1 MAADGKQRI
10 PEERESF
17 RIRPKGKVR
26 KERQAHDYTATF
38 ARLVRGLMT
47 KSRARRESPGGR
59 AAAKPYQQ
67 RCAIRFSYSP
77 NRIRGHFTAHARY
90 LIRDSAAGGAAPY
103 GSLGEESM
111 TDALARW
118 QSASDKRLYKVI
130 VSPEFGERV
139 NLTELASKLI
149 ASMERDLHRKFEWA
163 AVSHHNTDH
172 PHIHIAIRSV
182 DRDGNEFR
190 FDRDYIKA
198 SIRQHAEQL
207 CTLQMGHRTQE
218 DVRLA
223 LAREVT
229 QFRFTSL
236 DRTILKA
243 IQHENGS
250 EDHQLSV
257 SDDVLNARLQFLSR
271 AGLVQENGWR
281 EWIVPGNLDW
291 TLKQMAV
298 AADRQRMLA
307 QSGVAISD
315 DKMPHCRTS
324 LDDIVALRGRV
335 LANVEEEQTGQMH
348 LILEG
353 TDGVVHFIRH
363 NRAISD
369 RRAKGDLKPNH
380 FVAFEPTQKGHS
392 IKDLGDAE
400 AYLAAPHFRSTPLPA
415 EAASA
420 SHNWRGWLGRYHQR
434 LAPVDQQL
442 QQHRVNERGDF
453 ER

>member
-1 MAADGKQRI
+1 MAAAGKQRV

-17 RIRPKGKVR
+17 RIRPKGKVW

-47 KSRARRESPGGR
+47 ASRARREAPAAR
-59 AAAKPYQQ
+59 ASSKPYQQ

-77 NRIRGHFTAHARY
+77 NRIPGHFTAHARY
-90 LIRDSAAGGAAPY
+90 LIRDSAASGEAPY

-118 QSASDKRLYKVI
+118 QSAGDKRLYKVI

-149 ASMERDLHRKFEWA
+149 ASMERDLHRKFEWT

-198 SIRQHAEQL
+198 GIRQQAERL
-207 CTLQMGHRTQE
+207 CTLQLGHRTQD

-243 IQHENGS
+243 IQHQGQ
-250 EDHQLSV
+250 QLSF
-257 SDDVLNARLQFLSR
+257 SDNVMNARLQFLAR
-271 AGLVQENGWR
+271 AGLVQEIGSHQ
-281 EWIVPGNLDW
+281 WIVPGNLDW

-324 LDDIVALRGRV
+324 LDEIGSLRGRV
-335 LANVEEEQTGQMH
+335 LANVEEEQSGHMH

-363 NRAISD
+363 NRAITD

-380 FVAFEPTQKGHS
+380 FVAFEPTPKGIS
-392 IKDLGDAE
+392 IKDLGDAD
-400 AYLAAPHFRSTPLPA
+400 AYLTAPHFRSTPLAA

-420 SHNWRGWLGRYHQR
+420 SHNWKGWLGRYHQR
-434 LAPVDQQL
+434 LAPAVQQL
-442 QQHRVNERGDF
+442 QQHRVSERGDF

>member
-1 MAADGKQRI
+1 MTADGKQRI

-47 KSRARRESPGGR
+47 ASRARRESPAAR

-77 NRIRGHFTAHARY
+77 NRIPGHFTAHARY
-90 LIRDSAAGGAAPY
+90 LIRDSAAGGAVPY
-103 GSLGEESM
+103 GSLEEEPM

-118 QSASDKRLYKVI
+118 QSAGDKRLYKVI

-139 NLTELASKLI
+139 NLSELASKLI

-163 AVSHHNTDH
+163 AVNHHNTDH
-172 PHIHIAIRSV
+172 PHTHIAIRSV

-198 SIRQHAEQL
+198 GIRQHAERL
-207 CTLQMGHRTQE
+207 CTLQLGHRTQD

-243 IQHENGS
+243 IQHEG
-250 EDHQLSV
+250 QRLSFA
-257 SDDVLNARLQFLSR
+257 DNVLNARLQFLSR
-271 AGLVQENGWR
+271 AGLVQESGPHQ
-281 EWIVPGNLDW
+281 WIVPGNLDW

-324 LDDIVALRGRV
+324 LDEIGSLRGRV
-335 LANVEEEQTGQMH
+335 LANLEEEQSGQMH

-363 NRAISD
+363 NRAITD
-369 RRAKGDLKPNH
+369 RRAKGELKPNH
-380 FVAFEPTQKGHS
+380 FVVFEPTPKGLS
-392 IKDLGDAE
+392 IKDLGDAD
-400 AYLAAPHFRSTPLPA
+400 AYLTAPHFRSTPLPA

-434 LAPVDQQL
+434 LVPAGAVQQL
-442 QQHRVNERGDF
+442 QQHRVSERGDF

>member
-1 MAADGKQRI
+1 MAAAGKQRV

-17 RIRPKGKVR
+17 RIRPKGKVW

-47 KSRARRESPGGR
+47 ASRARRESPAAR
-59 AAAKPYQQ
+59 ASSKPYQQ

-77 NRIRGHFTAHARY
+77 NRIPGHFTAHARY
-90 LIRDSAAGGAAPY
+90 LIRDSAASGEAPY

-118 QSASDKRLYKVI
+118 QSAGDKRLYKVI

-198 SIRQHAEQL
+198 GIRQQAERL
-207 CTLQMGHRTQE
+207 CTLQLGHRTQN

-243 IQHENGS
+243 IRHEGQ
-250 EDHQLSV
+250 QLSF
-257 SDDVLNARLQFLSR
+257 SDNVLNARLQFLAR
-271 AGLVQENGWR
+271 AGLVQEISPHQWV
-281 EWIVPGNLDW
+281 VPGNLDW

-324 LDDIVALRGRV
+324 LDEIGSLRGRV
-335 LANVEEEQTGQMH
+335 LANIEEEQSGQMH

-363 NRAISD
+363 NRAITD

-380 FVAFEPTQKGHS
+380 FVAFEPTPKGLS
-392 IKDLGDAE
+392 IKDLGDAD
-400 AYLAAPHFRSTPLPA
+400 AYLTAPHFRSTPLPA

-420 SHNWRGWLGRYHQR
+420 SHNWKGWLGRYHQR
-434 LAPVDQQL
+434 LAPAVQQL
-442 QQHRVNERGDF
+442 QQHRVSERGDF